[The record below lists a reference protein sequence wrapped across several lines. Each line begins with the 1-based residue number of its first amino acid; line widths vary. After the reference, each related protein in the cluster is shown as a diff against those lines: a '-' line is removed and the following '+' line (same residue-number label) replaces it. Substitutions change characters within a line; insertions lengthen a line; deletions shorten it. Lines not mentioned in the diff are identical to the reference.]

1 VDGAPDDADGRV
13 SVPLDAVP
21 DPSLRY
27 ELRDGGLLVT
37 HTNRAFDATFGRPE
51 AGTPLGKCLNEQQV
65 GLDADSASA
74 VCSSLVE
81 TGAVDMTSQSS
92 EEGAL
97 RLRAADGPD
106 SDGDEGLLTLEPIE
120 PDGEDAIGVEN
131 IATVVSHDLRN
142 PLDVAKA
149 HLRAARERGD
159 AEHFDRVDEAHDRME
174 RIIED
179 VLTLAR
185 GDGTITPSESVD
197 LGDVARDAWSTVDT
211 NDASLEVSSD
221 LPTVEADHSRLQRLF
236 ENLFRNSV
244 EHGSTSSRSSS
255 SHEDGAE
262 DGAGEPSVDVRVG
275 TTSDGGFFVADDGVG
290 IPADDRNRVF
300 EPGYSSSDR
309 GAGLGL
315 TIVERIAEAHGWAV
329 SIPAATDGGARFEF
343 RTSTAE

>member
-1 VDGAPDDADGRV
+1 M

-27 ELRDGGLLVT
+27 EVREDGPVVT
-37 HTNRAFDATFGRPE
+37 HTNRAFDATFGQPQ
-51 AGTPLGKCLNEQQV
+51 AGTPLRECLNEEPV
-65 GLDADSASA
+65 GLDADVASGICSALA
-74 VCSSLVE
+74 E
-81 TGAVDMTSQSS
+81 TGTVDVTSQSS
-92 EEGAL
+92 AEGAL
-97 RLRAADGPD
+97 RLRAVDSADSND
-106 SDGDEGLLTLEPIE
+106 DEGLLTLAAVES
-120 PDGEDAIGVEN
+120 DAENSIGVEN

-185 GDGTITPSESVD
+185 GDGTITPSEPVALD
-197 LGDVARDAWSTVDT
+197 DVARDAWSTVDT
-211 NDASLEVSSD
+211 NDASLGVSSD
-221 LPTVEADHSRLQRLF
+221 LPTVEADQSRLQRLF
-236 ENLFRNSV
+236 ENLFRNAM
-244 EHGSTSSRSSS
+244 EHGSTGPRATESNEESPAGSSL
-255 SHEDGAE
+255 A
-262 DGAGEPSVDVRVG
+262 VRVG
-275 TTSDGGFFVADDGVG
+275 TTADGGFFVADDGVG
-290 IPADDRNRVF
+290 IPEGDRHRVF

-329 SIPAATDGGARFEF
+329 SIPAASDGGARFEF
-343 RTSTAE
+343 HTNSTE